1 MRTGRGAWLAGVA
14 LLVVLIACLP
24 TTGVV
29 ACSDPGGC
37 AHQGMEFLA
46 GLVTWPYLPSGVVV
60 AYLFVLL
67 LLSGVLA
74 VTAIRSLR
82 HHRP

>member
-1 MRTGRGAWLAGVA
+1 
-14 LLVVLIACLP
+14 
-24 TTGVV
+24 
-29 ACSDPGGC
+29 
-37 AHQGMEFLA
+37 MEFLA